1 MLISEGGYMKQR
13 DRAKGDMRLVDDIRR
28 LQRCAKRLSLH
39 LSLLKSG

>member
-13 DRAKGDMRLVDDIRR
+13 DRAKGDMRLVDDI
-28 LQRCAKRLSLH
+28 QRCAKRLSLH